1 MPLQGISSGVFKFST
16 TTQNR
21 QRTSIP
27 GTMAISVDD
36 NNTITGDFRVHD
48 GLTPGGISNPPP
60 GTVSHIITKYDS
72 NFTDN
77 ISEPDG
83 WFFCDGREV
92 SIAEYNALYQA
103 IGTHWNEGTVTSG
116 SYKIPDLRNHYIRCT
131 TGAVGVSQKQDAV
144 IQKHSHWM
152 LTQYSG
158 GHQHNYTPWLS
169 RSMGSPGLYANIDR
183 NADDSGNYAPN
194 VYILYTIPQG
204 SVSTS
209 STSVYDTTGMI
220 NQPLYNSGGGDP
232 RDYYIGRYTWMSQ
245 GIGAA
250 VNYITH
256 GTGPSN
262 VVDTEH
268 HHDFSLSNQGDT
280 EVDMYHVKLATFIK
294 Y

>member
-21 QRTSIP
+21 ARTSIP

-92 SIAEYNALYQA
+92 SITEYNALYQA

-131 TGAVGVSQKQDAV
+131 TGAVGISQKQDSV

-152 LTQYSG
+152 LWDGSG
-158 GHQHNYTPWLS
+158 SHTHTYTP
-169 RSMGSPGLYANIDR
+169 YQN
-183 NADDSGNYAPN
+183 GNFAPN
-194 VYILYTIPQG
+194 VYALYVRHTNDVSG
-204 SVSTS
+204 SDS
-209 STSVYDTTGMI
+209 SYYDNTGI
-220 NQPLYNSGGGDP
+220 KNQPVYNTPGAYTYNWGTSYGGPGP
-232 RDYYIGRYTWMSQ
+232 T
-245 GIGAA
+245 
-250 VNYITH
+250 YITM
-256 GTGPSN
+256 GYGSSLPANGGSAL
-262 VVDTEH
+262 EH
-268 HHDFSLSNQGDT
+268 HHQVSLNNSGSS
-280 EVDMYHVKLATFIK
+280 EVDLYHVKLATFIK